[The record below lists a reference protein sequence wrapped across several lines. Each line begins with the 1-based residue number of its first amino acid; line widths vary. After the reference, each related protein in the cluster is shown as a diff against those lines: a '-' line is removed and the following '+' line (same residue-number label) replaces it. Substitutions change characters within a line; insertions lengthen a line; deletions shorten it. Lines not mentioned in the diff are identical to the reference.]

1 MLLSSCFYIIKERYY
16 YIFRKAGLRKSM
28 RFITLDKVEP
38 GMFLGKAVFDQVGR
52 MLIGKKCAVTQ
63 EHLDRLIGRG
73 FLGLYIEDELS
84 KDIEIEEAITAEL
97 REQGVECVRN
107 RDIDGCMEVSR
118 RIVEQII
125 HGGKVSLDLVD
136 LRTYD
141 DYTYRHSVN
150 VAVLSTII
158 GMGVHLKESELT
170 ELCAAALMHDL
181 GKIWIDEEILNKPAR
196 LTKEEFQIMKMHAQY
211 SYDLIKERL
220 DISAKTKSGVLF
232 HHENEDGSGYPEG
245 LEGEEIH
252 LFARIIHVADVYD
265 ALTSKRPY
273 KEPYSSADAIEYL
286 MGGSSILFD
295 RNIVDIF
302 LHYVPVYPKG
312 MNVVLS
318 DGREGIIVE
327 NNRENILRPKIRLLT
342 GEDINLAMD
351 SEYRNITACQTSTVE
366 PEFYDELERYME
378 RSSRMYWKKILI
390 IGAMDTNL
398 ESVCDALAPVYE
410 FIWDISG
417 EHAFKKMKEGEIPE
431 LIIIDIDM
439 PGLHGMELIERIQRE
454 IKSDIPLMFLTSIAR
469 QEIIFKFREMNA
481 REYVLKPYKPV
492 YMRERI
498 RTILEGV
505 SH

>member
-1 MLLSSCFYIIKERYY
+1 
-16 YIFRKAGLRKSM
+16 M

-38 GMFLGKAVFDQVGR
+38 GMILAKAVYDQSGR
-52 MLIGKKCAVTQ
+52 MLIGKKCVVTH
-63 EHLDRLIGRG
+63 EHLEKLDERG
-73 FLGLYIEDELS
+73 FLGLYIDDEFS
-84 KDIEIEEAITAEL
+84 KDIVIEEVITAEL

-107 RDIDGCMEVSR
+107 RNIDGCMEVSKK
-118 RIVEQII
+118 IVEQIVY
-125 HGGKVSLDLVD
+125 GEKVSLDLVD

-158 GMGVHLKESELT
+158 GMGIHLRKSELT

-181 GKIWIDEEILNKPAR
+181 GKIQIDEAILNKPAR
-196 LTKEEFQIMKMHAQY
+196 LTKDEYQVMKMHTQY
-211 SYDLIKERL
+211 SYELIKERL

-245 LEGEEIH
+245 LEGENIH

-265 ALTSKRPY
+265 ALTSRRPY

-295 RNIVDIF
+295 RNIVEVF

-312 MNVVLS
+312 MNIVLS
-318 DGREGIIVE
+318 DGREGIVIE

-342 GEDINLAMD
+342 GENIDLALD

-378 RSSRMYWKKILI
+378 RSAKMHWKKILI

-398 ESVCDALAPVYE
+398 ESVCDTLAPIYE
-410 FIWDISG
+410 FYWDISG
-417 EHAFKKMKEGEIPE
+417 EHAFEKMKNGEIPE
-431 LIIIDIDM
+431 LIIMDIDM
-439 PGLHGMELIERIQRE
+439 PGMHGMELIERIQSE
-454 IKSDIPLMFLTSIAR
+454 IKEDIPFMFLTSIAR
-469 QEIIFKFREMNA
+469 QEIIFKFRQMNA

-498 RTILEGV
+498 RTMLEGV
-505 SH
+505 NHEM